1 MGKEDD
7 GANGLPNGTQ
17 MRKALEKSGYLFEQ
31 KIASFMQKQGFHVD
45 SSWAF
50 KDPEQEKSREIDV
63 RAIRQV
69 RRDEPNKLQVLCE
82 FLMECKNSDSPLV
95 FLQTEKNGREIK
107 NQRPREYVFP
117 IPKYQQPIDENSYTE
132 IDAFIRLGLSSSHYY
147 YSTGLKATQFAKII
161 RKGSDWHANH
171 DGVYDSL
178 ILPQVKALEQRRKE
192 VKHSYTKGQWA
203 SIWLFFNVI
212 VLRDHLF
219 VLDVN
224 EPDALPVSTG
234 RVSFV
239 RHVKTADLDEH
250 YLIDFV
256 TEEYLIDY
264 IKEVAFFA
272 EAVAAFLPDAQT
284 RLLNPKFQD

>member
-1 MGKEDD
+1 MEKENE
-7 GANGLPNGTQ
+7 GANGLPSGIQ
-17 MRKALEKSGYLFEQ
+17 MRKALEKSGYLFEH

-63 RAIRQV
+63 KAIRQV
-69 RRDEPNKLQVLCE
+69 RKDESNKVQVLCE
-82 FLMECKNSDSPLV
+82 FLIECKNSDSPLV
-95 FLQTEKNGREIK
+95 FLQAEKNEREIK
-107 NQRPREYVFP
+107 HSHPREYVFP
-117 IPKYQQPIDENSYTE
+117 ISKYQKYIDEKSHTE
-132 IDAFIRLGLSSSHYY
+132 IDAFMRLGLSSSHYY
-147 YSTGLKATQFAKII
+147 YSTALKATQFAKII
-161 RKGSDWHANH
+161 RKGSDWYANH

-192 VKHSYTKGQWA
+192 VKSSYTKGQWA
-203 SIWLFFNVI
+203 TIWLFFSVV

-224 EPDALPVSTG
+224 EIDAMPVATG

-239 RHVKTADLDEH
+239 RHVKTGDLDEH

-256 TEEYLIDY
+256 TEEYLSSY
-264 IKEVAFFA
+264 IKEVTCFA
-272 EAVAAFLPDAQT
+272 EAVGALLPDAQT
-284 RLLNPKFQD
+284 RLLNPKFTD

>member
-1 MGKEDD
+1 MQKENET
-7 GANGLPNGTQ
+7 ANGLPSGIQ
-17 MRKALEKSGYLFEQ
+17 MRKAIEKSGYLFEQ
-31 KIASFMQKQGFHVD
+31 KIAGFMQKQGFHVD
-45 SSWAF
+45 SCWAF

-63 RAIRQV
+63 KAIRQI
-69 RRDEPNKLQVLCE
+69 RRDDPNKIQVLCE

-95 FLQTEKNGREIK
+95 FLQTSKNEREIK
-107 NQRPREYVFP
+107 SQRPREYVFP
-117 IPKYQQPIDENSYTE
+117 ISKYQKTISENSYSE
-132 IDAFIRLGLSSSHYY
+132 IDAFMRLGLTSSHYY
-147 YSTGLKATQFAKII
+147 YSTDIKATQFTKII

-192 VKHSYTKGQWA
+192 VKHPYTKGQWA
-203 SIWLFFNVI
+203 TIWLFFNVI

-224 EPDALPVSTG
+224 EADALPAATG

-239 RHVKTADLDEH
+239 RHVKTGDLDEH

-256 TEEYLIDY
+256 TEDYLTNY
-264 IKEVAFFA
+264 IEEVTIFA
-272 EAVAAFLPDAQT
+272 EAVGALLPDAEA
-284 RLLNPKFQD
+284 RLLNPKF

>member
-1 MGKEDD
+1 MGKEND
-7 GANGLPNGTQ
+7 GENGLPSGTQ

-31 KIASFMQKQGFHVD
+31 KIAGLMQKQDFLVD

-50 KDPEQEKSREIDV
+50 KDTEQEKSREIDV

-69 RRDEPNKLQVLCE
+69 RRDEPNKIQIFCE

-95 FLQTEKNGREIK
+95 FLQAKKNGREIK
-107 NQRPREYVFP
+107 NPRPREYVFP
-117 IPKYQQPIDENSYTE
+117 ISKYQKPISENSYTE
-132 IDAFIRLGLSSSHYY
+132 VDAFTRLGLGPSHYY
-147 YSTGLKATQFAKII
+147 YSTDLKATQFAKII

-171 DGVYDSL
+171 DGIYDSF
-178 ILPQVKALEQRRKE
+178 ILPQVKALEQRRNE
-192 VKHSYTKGQWA
+192 VAKSYTQGQWT

-256 TEEYLIDY
+256 TEKYLIDY
-264 IKEVAFFA
+264 LKEVAFFA
-272 EAVAAFLPDAQT
+272 ETVGTFLPDAQT
-284 RLLNPKFQD
+284 RLLNSKFQD